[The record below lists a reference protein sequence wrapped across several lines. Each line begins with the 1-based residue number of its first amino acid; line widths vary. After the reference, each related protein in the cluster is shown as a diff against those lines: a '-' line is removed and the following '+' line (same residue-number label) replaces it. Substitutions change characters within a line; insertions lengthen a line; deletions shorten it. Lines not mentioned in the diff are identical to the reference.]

1 MGNSLLDIIVF
12 GRNAG
17 INAARKAA
25 EISTPEKLTLSHVNS
40 FKKEMADAGIV
51 TDEVSPRLLPDYARK
66 VNG

>member
-17 INAARKAA
+17 INAAKVASETEA
-25 EISTPEKLTLSHVNS
+25 PANLTLSHVNS

-66 VNG
+66 VNR